1 MRNRHII
8 AIIIVFLMAIVSCA
22 ANNGAVKTPQDYYD
36 NALSFWYNT
45 EQNFKL
51 IYNGATDQ
59 EKAEMIPFA
68 KALRDS
74 KRVLDLWKMN
84 LEGGQPTADSIERW
98 KVLKNELII
107 MILNNYKKE
116 E

>member
-1 MRNRHII
+1 MRKYSVLII
-8 AIIIVFLMAIVSCA
+8 AILMVIVSCA
-22 ANNGAVKTPQDYYD
+22 ANNGAVKTQQDYYD
-36 NALSFWYNT
+36 DALSFWYNT

-68 KALRDS
+68 KVLRDS
-74 KRVLDLWKMN
+74 KKVLDLWKMN
-84 LEGGQPTADSIERW
+84 LDGGQPTADSIERW
-98 KVLKNELII
+98 KALKNELII